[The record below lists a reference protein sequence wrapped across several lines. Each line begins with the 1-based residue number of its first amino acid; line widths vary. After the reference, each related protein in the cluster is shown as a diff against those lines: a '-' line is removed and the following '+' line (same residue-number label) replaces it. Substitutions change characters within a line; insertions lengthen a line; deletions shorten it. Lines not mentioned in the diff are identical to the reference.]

1 MVGFLSKVPF
11 YKNTGL
17 SSFYEWMLKISEQS
31 GDEYIFSKTKQFC
44 QFLKAERKMYERFV
58 I

>member
-31 GDEYIFSKTKQFC
+31 GDEYIF
-44 QFLKAERKMYERFV
+44 
-58 I
+58 